1 MITLVAGG
9 NGSGKSR
16 YAEAQIAETQGPRV
30 YIATMVSQN
39 EENRQRIE
47 KHRRQRAGL
56 DFTTVEEP
64 WQVSTV
70 PVPEGA
76 VVLLEDVSNLLA
88 NLVFSANGTREQA
101 LAEISRLAD
110 RCGQLV
116 LVTITGLDANG
127 YHGETAAYIRD
138 LDWLNDRLAQMAD
151 QVIEMRDGEPVRWK

>member
-56 DFTTVEEP
+56 DFATVEEP
-64 WQVSTV
+64 WQVSAV
-70 PVPEGA
+70 PVPEG
-76 VVLLEDVSNLLA
+76 VSNLLA

-101 LAEISRLAD
+101 LAEIRRLAD

-116 LVTITGLDANG
+116 LVTITGLDADG
-127 YHGETAAYIRD
+127 YDGETAAYIRD

-151 QVIEMRDGEPVRWK
+151 QVIEMRDGEPVRRK

>member
-64 WQVSTV
+64 WQVSAV

-76 VVLLEDVSNLLA
+76 VVLLE
-88 NLVFSANGTREQA
+88 
-101 LAEISRLAD
+101 EIRRLAD

-116 LVTITGLDANG
+116 LVTITGLDADG
-127 YHGETAAYIRD
+127 YDGETAAYIRD

>member
-1 MITLVAGG
+1 MITLIAGG

-16 YAEAQIAETQGPRV
+16 YAEAQIAGTQGPRV

-64 WQVSTV
+64 WQVGSV
-70 PVPEGA
+70 SLPEHA

-88 NLVFSANGTREQA
+88 NLVFGADGSREQA
-101 LAEISRLAD
+101 LAEIRCLAD

-116 LVTITGLDANG
+116 LVTISGLNAAG
-127 YHGETAAYIRD
+127 YDGETAAYIRD
-138 LDWLNDRLAQMAD
+138 LDWLNDQLALLAD
-151 QVIEMRDGEPVRWK
+151 RVIEMQDGAPVRRK